1 MSPLFFKEMKNPLAK
16 YSLTQKENLI
26 FIPPDHAE
34 PDSF

>member
-1 MSPLFFKEMKNPLAK
+1 MEKPLAK
-16 YSLTQKENLI
+16 YSLAQKESLI